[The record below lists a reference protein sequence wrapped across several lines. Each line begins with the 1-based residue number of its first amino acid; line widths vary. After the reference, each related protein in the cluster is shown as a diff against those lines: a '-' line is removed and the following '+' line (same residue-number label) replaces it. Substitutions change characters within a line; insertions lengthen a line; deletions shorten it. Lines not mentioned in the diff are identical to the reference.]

1 MGERA
6 YVESAFFHFIPQF
19 VSEDDLFNKVY
30 QTYRG
35 WITQANHKTWKK
47 SERRR
52 RRKRRHVSAPRK
64 VYQNSSSRQARHR
77 RCFVCA
83 VKSLLC
89 VSVFQCVCALSFLI
103 SVCVFTCFEFVC
115 VFSVLPDL
123 IVFTVWRILA
133 QIIVSWTME
142 INSYAWSDVKKL
154 LVQYSADIS
163 QTVCFCVCVC
173 KSFSCHFS
181 LCTFQFL

>member
-1 MGERA
+1 MKTTFSIKYTRLT
-6 YVESAFFHFIPQF
+6 
-19 VSEDDLFNKVY
+19 EDGSHKQTIKRGKKVK
-30 QTYRG
+30 G
-35 WITQANHKTWKK
+35 D
-47 SERRR
+47 EEE
-52 RRKRRHVSAPRK
+52 KRRHVSAPRK
-64 VYQNSSSRQARHR
+64 FIKILQADRQDTDDVR
-77 RCFVCA
+77 VCA
-83 VKSLLC
+83 GEIFVMCMRFSM
-89 VSVFQCVCALSFLI
+89 CVCFEFLI